1 MGYGRPT
8 KLTGDRQEKICEAL
22 RKGVTIKGACDLVG
36 LDESTYYK
44 WRNRGE
50 DELRR
55 VEEGHANC
63 RVRKSEKRY
72 VDFFEATTRAIA
84 ESERALVENIEG
96 AAEEDWRAAL
106 ELLRR
111 RFSDRWSK
119 QTNVDVTSDGEPI
132 TDINLNVIHT
142 DVDSFEQERREAL
155 PEHTGDGAVPEI
167 KDGETDE

>member
-1 MGYGRPT
+1 MGHGRPT
-8 KLTGDRQEKICEAL
+8 KLTDDRQEKICEAL
-22 RKGVTIKGACDLVG
+22 RNGVTIKGACDLVG

-63 RVRKSEKRY
+63 RVRKSEERY
-72 VDFFEATTRAIA
+72 VDFYEATTRAIA
-84 ESERALVENIEG
+84 DSERALVENIRR
-96 AAEEDWRAAL
+96 AADEEWRAAL

-119 QTNVDVTSDGEPI
+119 RTNVDVTGSGLHVK
-132 TDINLNVIHT
+132 INAP
-142 DVDSFEQERREAL
+142 DD
-155 PEHTGDGAVPEI
+155 D
-167 KDGETDE
+167 